1 MRGCLRSPPNV
12 PDNALT
18 LREYVDVRFEAQEK
32 AVNAALAA
40 AQKAVEK
47 AEAAAERRF
56 ESMNEFRGA
65 LSDASRL
72 NMPRTEAE
80 QQIRGLTE
88 KIDAVSSRLTAREN
102 RGEGKGQVWSLIGSV
117 VATIAAIIAV
127 AIALSAHFK

>member
-80 QQIRGLTE
+80 QQLKALTE
-88 KIDAVSSRLTAREN
+88 KLDKVDARITAREN
-102 RGEGKGQVWSLIGSV
+102 RGEGKGTALSLIGSI
-117 VATIAAIIAV
+117 VAVIASIV
-127 AIALSAHFK
+127 AIALAIRGIA